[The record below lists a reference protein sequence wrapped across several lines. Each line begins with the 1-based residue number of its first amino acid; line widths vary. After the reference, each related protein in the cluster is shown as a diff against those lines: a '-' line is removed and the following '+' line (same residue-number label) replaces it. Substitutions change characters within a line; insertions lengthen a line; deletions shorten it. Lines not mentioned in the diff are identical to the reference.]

1 MEEQKMNNVTII
13 GLGSMG
19 ATLAGL
25 LLKKGYQVTVWNRS
39 IAKAE
44 PLIKDGAIFATS
56 VATAISAS
64 EVSIICVSDYE
75 ASTHI
80 LNTQEVKQALSGRV
94 LIQLST
100 GSPQQARD
108 HELWA
113 QENQVNYLDGAIAAS
128 PLQMGNSEAT
138 IFTSGS
144 LKAYQQ
150 SEHILKCLAGN
161 VPYLGEQVSAA
172 SSTDLAFL
180 SYLFGS
186 YLGFFHAA
194 RILESDGLR
203 VDDFGALIA
212 QVSQVVGEVIKYE
225 SQVIQT
231 ETYDNPQSSINMCMT
246 TVELFMVQAQEANI
260 NNEFPV
266 FAQQLFKR
274 VLEAG
279 FGNEELGALIKV
291 LR

>member
-1 MEEQKMNNVTII
+1 ME
-13 GLGSMG
+13 
-19 ATLAGL
+19 
-25 LLKKGYQVTVWNRS
+25 
-39 IAKAE
+39 
-44 PLIKDGAIFATS
+44 
-56 VATAISAS
+56 
-64 EVSIICVSDYE
+64 
-75 ASTHI
+75 
-80 LNTQEVKQALSGRV
+80 
-94 LIQLST
+94 
-100 GSPQQARD
+100 
-108 HELWA
+108 
-113 QENQVNYLDGAIAAS
+113 YLDGAIAAS

-194 RILESDGLR
+194 CILESDGLR
-203 VDDFGALIA
+203 IDDFGSMIA
-212 QVSQVVGEVIKYE
+212 HVSPVIGEVIKFE
-225 SQVIQT
+225 SEVIQT

-246 TVELFMVQAQEANI
+246 TVDLFMEQAQDAKI
-260 NNEFPV
+260 NNEFPM
-266 FAQQLFKR
+266 FAQGLFKR
-274 VLEAG
+274 ALDAG
-279 FGNEELGALIKV
+279 YGNEELGALIKV

>member
-1 MEEQKMNNVTII
+1 MNNVTVI

-19 ATLAGL
+19 ATLARIL
-25 LLKKGYQVTVWNRS
+25 RKKGYQVTIWNRS

-44 PLIKDGAIFATS
+44 PLIKDGAILAAS
-56 VATAISAS
+56 VAAAISAS
-64 EVSIICVSDYE
+64 EVSIICVSDYN
-75 ASTHI
+75 ASFTI
-80 LNTQEVKQALSGRV
+80 LDTKEVKQALTGRV

-108 HELWA
+108 NESWA
-113 QENQVNYLDGAIAAS
+113 QEYNVEYLDGAIAAS

-203 VDDFGALIA
+203 IDDFGSMIA
-212 QVSQVVGEVIKYE
+212 HVSPVIGEVIKFE
-225 SQVIQT
+225 SEVIQT

-246 TVELFMVQAQEANI
+246 TVDLFMVQAQEAKI
-260 NNEFPV
+260 NNEFPM
-266 FAQQLFKR
+266 FAQGLFKR
-274 VLEAG
+274 ALDEG
-279 FGNEELGALIKV
+279 YGNEELGALIKV

>member
-1 MEEQKMNNVTII
+1 MNNVTVI

-19 ATLAGL
+19 ATLARIL
-25 LLKKGYQVTVWNRS
+25 RKKGYQVTIWNRS

-44 PLIKDGAIFATS
+44 PLIKDGAILAAS
-56 VATAISAS
+56 VAAAISAS
-64 EVSIICVSDYE
+64 EVSIICVSDYN
-75 ASTHI
+75 ASFTI
-80 LNTQEVKQALSGRV
+80 LDTKEVKQALSGRV

-108 HELWA
+108 NELWA
-113 QENQVNYLDGAIAAS
+113 QEYNVEYLDGAIAAS

-194 RILESDGLR
+194 CILESDGLR
-203 VDDFGALIA
+203 IDDFGSMIA
-212 QVSQVVGEVIKYE
+212 HVSPVIGEVIKFE
-225 SQVIQT
+225 SEVIQT

-246 TVELFMVQAQEANI
+246 TVDLFMEQAQDAKI
-260 NNEFPV
+260 NNEFPM
-266 FAQQLFKR
+266 FAQGLFKR
-274 VLEAG
+274 ALDAG
-279 FGNEELGALIKV
+279 YGNEELGALIKV